1 MTSSFSRRTLMQGAG
16 AAFLLSALGIRS
28 LPAMAAVPG
37 PSADTLVFLNY
48 RDLRDLNPH
57 LYGGEMFAQEMLF
70 EGLITL
76 GNDGSY
82 HPAVAQSW
90 TISPDGRV
98 YTFRIRKGMTFT
110 DGEKLDAHAVQANF
124 DALIDNK
131 KRHTWLEMMRLLVS
145 AKAVDDETFVIEMKE
160 PYYPMLTELAVTRP
174 FAFVSPKVMK
184 NGTTKDGVTAFVGS
198 GPWKLVEHVIDEY
211 SVFERNED

>member
-1 MTSSFSRRTLMQGAG
+1 MQGAG
-16 AAFLLSALGIRS
+16 AAFLFSALGIRS

-48 RDLRDLNPH
+48 RDLRDPNPH

-110 DGEKLDAHAVQANF
+110 DGEKLDAHAV
-124 DALIDNK
+124 
-131 KRHTWLEMMRLLVS
+131 
-145 AKAVDDETFVIEMKE
+145 
-160 PYYPMLTELAVTRP
+160 
-174 FAFVSPKVMK
+174 
-184 NGTTKDGVTAFVGS
+184 
-198 GPWKLVEHVIDEY
+198 
-211 SVFERNED
+211 

>member
-160 PYYPMLTELAVTRP
+160 PVNMAILQRRFVEAGIWVRP
-174 FAFVSPKVMK
+174 F
-184 NGTTKDGVTAFVGS
+184 G
-198 GPWKLVEHVIDEY
+198 KLVYLMPPFIIRPEQLTRLTSGVLKCIE
-211 SVFERNED
+211 

>member
-110 DGEKLDAHAVQANF
+110 DGEKCRAG
-124 DALIDNK
+124 
-131 KRHTWLEMMRLLVS
+131 
-145 AKAVDDETFVIEMKE
+145 
-160 PYYPMLTELAVTRP
+160 ELRRSDRQQEAP
-174 FAFVSPKVMK
+174 HMA
-184 NGTTKDGVTAFVGS
+184 
-198 GPWKLVEHVIDEY
+198 
-211 SVFERNED
+211 